1 MIGTIESASKG
12 ATLALRSSRNR
23 WNTMRVSPVY
33 VSADAIWRWGF
44 AVSLR
49 QCRTFARFARWIL
62 NQAWHGPCLP
72 APRKEGPASRGSA
85 AGMLWAGLVA
95 KGTFAYY
102 LTLQESAAL

>member
-1 MIGTIESASKG
+1 MLLPQVKLLTNSTAESRPPEPGPRLKG
-12 ATLALRSSRNR
+12 RAGAWVVQESLEHHGA
-23 WNTMRVSPVY
+23 SPVY

-72 APRKEGPASRGSA
+72 APRKEGPESRGSA
-85 AGMLWAGLVA
+85 AGML
-95 KGTFAYY
+95 
-102 LTLQESAAL
+102 